1 MRLTILEPLRRP
13 ALRRLVSAQFLA
25 ETGDGIITVALPL
38 YVFAQTDSATA
49 TSLTFSAQMIAG
61 SVLGVVGGVAAD
73 RFNRQRVLVLAF
85 TARAL
90 LLVAC
95 AMAGPLWLTITL
107 GVAARSLGQ
116 LDNPSFDALIP
127 GLAINDMQQ
136 VLAVRRFIQS
146 VSIVVGPAVGALAV
160 WGFGE
165 QETIAISAIPF
176 VFAILIHLRLTGVD
190 ADRADRRAHH
200 STAGTRE
207 LVSGMT
213 IVLTTPVVRRMVF
226 YWSASVA
233 CVAVA
238 MAAAII
244 WFTDELESPDYWY
257 GLSISAYGIGAALG
271 LLLVG
276 GMAIRRS
283 VPNVMLASAPVYAI
297 SCAMCVAFEVPWLMA
312 IGWLLWGIAMGPE
325 MVKGEPEFVARI
337 RPELRGRAFAGVG
350 VANTLGMAAGYAVAG
365 PLLDRFGARDVT
377 YGTAVVILLIGTLWI
392 GPARRGLAPR
402 PIFDEAVEIPRDEL
416 VAASLADRIEHFGH

>member
-1 MRLTILEPLRRP
+1 MPLTILEPLRRP

-49 TSLTFSAQMIAG
+49 TSLTFTAQMVAG

-73 RFNRQRVLVLAF
+73 RFNRQKILVLAF
-85 TARAL
+85 AARAL

-95 AMAGPLWLTITL
+95 AIAGPLWLTVVL

-127 GLAINDMQQ
+127 GLATNDMQQ

-160 WGFGE
+160 FAFGE
-165 QETIAISAIPF
+165 QQTIAIAAIPF
-176 VFAILIHLRLTGVD
+176 VFAILIHTRLVGVD
-190 ADRADRRAHH
+190 ADRAGRQAHH
-200 STAGTRE
+200 STAGTKE
-207 LVSGMT
+207 LISGMT
-213 IVLTTPVVRRMVF
+213 IVLTTPVVRRMVL
-226 YWSASVA
+226 YWSSSVA

-244 WFTDELESPDYWY
+244 WFNDELRAADYWY

-276 GMAIRRS
+276 GVAIRRS
-283 VPNVMLASAPVYAI
+283 VPSVMLASAPCYAI
-297 SCAMCVAFEVPWLMA
+297 TCAVCVAFEVPWLMS

-325 MVKGEPEFVARI
+325 MVTGEPEFVARI

-365 PLLDRFGARDVT
+365 PLLDRFGARNVT

-392 GPARRGLAPR
+392 GPARRGLPERPR
-402 PIFDEAVEIPRDEL
+402 FDEQPVPDDL
-416 VAASLADRIEHFGH
+416 VAASLTDRIEHFGH